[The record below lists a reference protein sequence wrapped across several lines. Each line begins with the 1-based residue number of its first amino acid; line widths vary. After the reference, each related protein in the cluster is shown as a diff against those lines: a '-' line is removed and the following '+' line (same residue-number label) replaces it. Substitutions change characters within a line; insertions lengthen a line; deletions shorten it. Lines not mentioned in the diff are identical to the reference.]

1 MHDLFDD
8 NDEIRNIY
16 EIRNINDFI
25 NKLFGI
31 FSNIK
36 EIQEKG
42 KSFVLLALD
51 EKTEIIKMTCWFDQD
66 REVVIF
72 KAGLW
77 KLPYQG
83 SDIEYYYNLM
93 TEIIILTF
101 IKFEYCKISHI
112 GEDQDYYYFEGEV
125 KPKYISIENL
135 GIFH

>member
-1 MHDLFDD
+1 MYDLFDD
-8 NDEIRNIY
+8 NDKIRNIY

-25 NKLFGI
+25 KKLFGI

-72 KAGLW
+72 RAALW

-101 IKFEYCKISHI
+101 IKFEYCEILHI
-112 GEDQDYYYFEGEV
+112 DEDENYHYFEGEV
-125 KPKYISIENL
+125 KPQYISIENL

>member
-1 MHDLFDD
+1 MYDLLDN
-8 NDEIRNIY
+8 NDEVRNIY
-16 EIRNINDFI
+16 KIRNINDFI
-25 NKLFGI
+25 KKLFGI

-51 EKTEIIKMTCWFDQD
+51 EKTEIIKMACWFDED
-66 REVVIF
+66 KEVVIF

-83 SDIEYYYNLM
+83 FDIEYYYNLM

-125 KPKYISIENL
+125 KPIITENL

>member
-1 MHDLFDD
+1 MYDLFDD

-51 EKTEIIKMTCWFDQD
+51 EKTEIIKMACWFDQN

-72 KAGLW
+72 RAELR
-77 KLPYQG
+77 KLPQRY
-83 SDIEYYYNLM
+83 DIEYYYNLM
-93 TEIIILTF
+93 IDIIILTF
-101 IKFEYCKISHI
+101 IKLGDYDILHI
-112 GEDQDYYYFEGEV
+112 CEDENYHYFEGEV
-125 KPKYISIENL
+125 KPIITENL

>member
-1 MHDLFDD
+1 MFNA
-8 NDEIRNIY
+8 NDEIRDIY
-16 EIRNINDFI
+16 EIRDINDFI
-25 NKLFGI
+25 KKLFGI

-51 EKTEIIKMTCWFDQD
+51 EKTEIIKMACWFDQN

-72 KAGLW
+72 KAELW
-77 KLPYQG
+77 KLPYKG
-83 SDIEYYYNLM
+83 YDIEYYYNLM

-101 IKFEYCKISHI
+101 IKFEYRKILHI
-112 GEDQDYYYFEGEV
+112 DEDEDYYYFEGEV

>member
-1 MHDLFDD
+1 MFSD
-8 NDEIRNIY
+8 NDEIRDIY

-25 NKLFGI
+25 KKLFGI

-51 EKTEIIKMTCWFDQD
+51 EKTEIIKMACWFDED
-66 REVVIF
+66 KEVVIF
-72 KAGLW
+72 RAGLW

-101 IKFEYCKISHI
+101 INFEYCKISHI
-112 GEDQDYYYFEGEV
+112 YEDENYYYFEGEV
-125 KPKYISIENL
+125 KPKISTET

>member
-1 MHDLFDD
+1 MFNA

-51 EKTEIIKMTCWFDQD
+51 EKTEIIKMACWFDED
-66 REVVIF
+66 KEVVIF
-72 KAGLW
+72 RAGLR
-77 KLPYQG
+77 KLPQG

-101 IKFEYCKISHI
+101 INFEDCKISHI
-112 GEDQDYYYFEGEV
+112 YEDENYYYFEGEV
-125 KPKYISIENL
+125 KPKISTET

>member
-1 MHDLFDD
+1 MYDLLDN
-8 NDEIRNIY
+8 NDEVRNIY
-16 EIRNINDFI
+16 KIRNINDFI
-25 NKLFGI
+25 KKLFGI
-31 FSNIK
+31 FSNIE
-36 EIQEKG
+36 EIQKEG

-51 EKTEIIKMTCWFDQD
+51 EKTEIIKMACWFDED
-66 REVVIF
+66 KEVVIF

-83 SDIEYYYNLM
+83 FDIEYYYNLM

-112 GEDQDYYYFEGEV
+112 GEDQDYYYFAGEV
-125 KPKYISIENL
+125 KPIITESL

>member
-1 MHDLFDD
+1 MFNT
-8 NDEIRNIY
+8 NDEIRDID

-25 NKLFGI
+25 KKLFGI

-51 EKTEIIKMTCWFDQD
+51 EKTEIIKMACWFDED
-66 REVVIF
+66 KAVVIF

-83 SDIEYYYNLM
+83 FDIEYYYNLM

-125 KPKYISIENL
+125 KPIIKESL

>member
-1 MHDLFDD
+1 MFNA
-8 NDEIRNIY
+8 NDEIREIN

-51 EKTEIIKMTCWFDQD
+51 EKTEIIKMACWFDED
-66 REVVIF
+66 KEVVIF

-101 IKFEYCKISHI
+101 IKFEYCKILHMD
-112 GEDQDYYYFEGEV
+112 EDENYHYFEGEV
-125 KPKYISIENL
+125 KPIITESL

>member
-1 MHDLFDD
+1 MYDLLDN
-8 NDEIRNIY
+8 NDEVRNIY
-16 EIRNINDFI
+16 KIRNINDFI
-25 NKLFGI
+25 KKLFGI
-31 FSNIK
+31 FSNIE
-36 EIQEKG
+36 EIQKEG

-51 EKTEIIKMTCWFDQD
+51 EKTEIIKMACWFDED
-66 REVVIF
+66 KEVVIF

-83 SDIEYYYNLM
+83 FDIEYYYNLM

-125 KPKYISIENL
+125 KPIITENL